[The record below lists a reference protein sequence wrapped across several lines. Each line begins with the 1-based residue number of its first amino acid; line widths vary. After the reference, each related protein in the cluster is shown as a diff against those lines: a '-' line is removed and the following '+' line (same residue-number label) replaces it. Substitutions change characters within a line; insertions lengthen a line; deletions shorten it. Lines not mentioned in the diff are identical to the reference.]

1 MKTKADLSPLKQI
14 PIIEVAKRLGIQ
26 VRGTKA
32 MCFMGHDKAS
42 PSLSFLKSRNT
53 WRCFGAC
60 GKHGDSVTLVMEKER
75 LDFKSALEWFARN
88 FAVDVTRHDHGQS
101 WRSRPLRPKKA
112 VAVQTATPEQQEF
125 SADPEL
131 YEWLTSKCASVSSPT
146 GVDYLDTHAI
156 SQESATR
163 FNIREL
169 RDPARAFSKLVEKW
183 GAQRVY
189 RSGITWGKKGY
200 PELLVWSSHALLFPF
215 YEQGAITYIQA
226 RMFEGEPKFLNPGG
240 IAKPMF
246 NVDRLQKL
254 KPGQLVHL
262 CEGVPDAIAVESHG
276 LAAVGILGATSF
288 RADWVDRFLQ
298 FKVVV
303 LGDGDAAGAKFAKD
317 ISTFFIE
324 RGKAVECKPLPKGK
338 DVADVLAQ
346 ARRAK

>member
-1 MKTKADLSPLKQI
+1 MNAKSDLSPLKQI

-60 GKHGDSVTLVMEKER
+60 GKHGDNITLVMQKEG

-88 FAVDVTRHDHGQS
+88 FAVDVTRRFHGPA
-101 WRSRPLRPKKA
+101 RRGRVVRAKKA
-112 VAVQTATPEQQEF
+112 VVVQTAIPEQNEF
-125 SADPEL
+125 TADPEL
-131 YEWLTSKCASVSSPT
+131 YEWLVGKCATVSSPA
-146 GVDYLDTHAI
+146 GVNYLNTHGI
-156 SQESATR
+156 SQECAMR

-169 RDPARAFSKLVEKW
+169 RDPARAFRKLVEEW
-183 GAQRVY
+183 GGQRVY
-189 RSGITWGKKGY
+189 RSGIAWGKDAH
-200 PELLVWSSHALLFPF
+200 PERLVWSSHALLFPF
-215 YEQGAITYIQA
+215 YERGVVTYIQA
-226 RMFEGEPKFLNPGG
+226 RMFEGEPKFLNPRGV
-240 IAKPMF
+240 AKPMF
-246 NVDRLQKL
+246 NAERLQKL
-254 KPGQLVHL
+254 KPGQSIHL

-288 RADWVDRFLQ
+288 RADWVDRFLK

-317 ISTFFIE
+317 ISTFFME
-324 RGKAVECKPLPKGK
+324 RGKAVQCKPLPKGK

-346 ARRAK
+346 ARGSK

>member
-1 MKTKADLSPLKQI
+1 MNRKLDLSPLKQI

-42 PSLSFLKSRNT
+42 PSLSFLKSRNA

-60 GKHGDSVTLVMEKER
+60 GKHGDGIALVREKEG
-75 LDFKSALEWFARN
+75 LDFKGALEWFARN
-88 FAVDVTRHDHGQS
+88 FAVDVTRQHCGQS
-101 WRSRPLRPKKA
+101 RRNCTLTPKKA
-112 VAVQTATPEQQEF
+112 VVVQTATPEQQEF

-131 YEWLTSKCASVSSPT
+131 YEWLIGKCASVSSPT
-146 GVDYLDTHAI
+146 GVNYLDTHGI
-156 SQESATR
+156 SQEGATR

-169 RDPARAFSKLVEKW
+169 RDPARAFRKLFEKW
-183 GAQRVY
+183 GGPRVY
-189 RSGITWGKKGY
+189 RSGVAWGTDGQ
-200 PELLVWSSHALLFPF
+200 PERLVWSSHALLFPF
-215 YEQGAITYIQA
+215 SEQGVVNYIQA
-226 RMFEGEPKFLNPGG
+226 RMFEGAPKFLNPRGV
-240 IAKPMF
+240 AKAMF

-262 CEGVPDAIAVESHG
+262 CEGVPDAIALESHG

-288 RADWVDRFLQ
+288 RADWVDRFLK

-317 ISTFFIE
+317 ISTFFME

>member
-1 MKTKADLSPLKQI
+1 MNTKSDLSPLKQI

-60 GKHGDSVTLVMEKER
+60 GKRGDGITLVMEKEG

-88 FAVDVTRHDHGQS
+88 FAVDVTRQYRGQS
-101 WRSRPLRPKKA
+101 RRSRPLSPKKA
-112 VAVQTATPEQQEF
+112 VVVQTATRDQQEF

-131 YEWLTSKCASVSSPT
+131 YEWLVSKCASVSSPT
-146 GVDYLDTHAI
+146 GVNYLDTHAI
-156 SQESATR
+156 SQECATR

-169 RDPARAFSKLVEKW
+169 RDPARAFRKLVEKW
-183 GAQRVY
+183 GGSRVY
-189 RSGITWGKKGY
+189 RSGVAWGTDGR
-200 PELLVWSSHALLFPF
+200 PERLVWKSPALLFPF
-215 YEQGAITYIQA
+215 YEQGVATYIQA
-226 RMFEGEPKFLNPGG
+226 RMFEGVPKFLNPRGV
-240 IAKPMF
+240 AKQMF

-262 CEGVPDAIAVESHG
+262 CEGVPDTIALESHG

-288 RADWVDRFLQ
+288 RADWVERFLK

-317 ISTFFIE
+317 ISAFFLE
-324 RGKAVECKPLPKGK
+324 RGKAVQCKPLPKGQ

-346 ARRAK
+346 ARRSK